1 MGQVFKSDSG
11 VTDIKERLRSF
22 INDNCIFRA
31 NPEMRYNEQFGPGR
45 LVPKNVTKTSGDTYC
60 FMLRRLFSNARMS
73 WIAME
78 LLFDT
83 FSEGVE
89 QEFQIAGLETA
100 SVPMMTWMQSY
111 YLVRTGKSLNA
122 FGVRK
127 ERKAYGLCQYING
140 ECLKDVPVLLVDDLV
155 ASRNSTHRAEQII
168 TKELGNVVLPDDLA
182 IVKKNGVDGVKSLFT
197 GSDFDYN
204 FDVKKYWEPVDI
216 S

>member
-22 INDNCIFRA
+22 INDNCIFRTDP
-31 NPEMRYNEQFGPGR
+31 NKIYNEQFGPGR

-60 FMLRRLFSNARMS
+60 FMLRRLFSNANMS
-73 WIAME
+73 WIAMQ

-83 FSEGVE
+83 FSEGAE
-89 QEFQIAGLETA
+89 KEFQIAGLETA
-100 SVPMMTWMQSY
+100 AIPMMTWMQSY
-111 YLVRTGKSLNA
+111 YLIRTGKSLNA

-140 ECLKDVPVLLVDDLV
+140 ICQKNIPVLLVDDLV
-155 ASRNSTHRAEQII
+155 ASRSSTHRAEQII
-168 TKELGNVVLPDDLA
+168 TKECGNVVLPYDVA
-182 IVKKNGVDGVKSLFT
+182 IVNKSGVDGVKSIFM
-197 GSDFDYN
+197 GSDFDYD
-204 FDVKKYWEPVDI
+204 FVVEKYWEPIDI

>member
-1 MGQVFKSDSG
+1 MH
-11 VTDIKERLRSF
+11 
-22 INDNCIFRA
+22 
-31 NPEMRYNEQFGPGR
+31 YNEQFGPGR

-60 FMLRRLFSNARMS
+60 FMLRRLFSNTKMS
-73 WIAME
+73 WIAMQ
-78 LLFDT
+78 LLFD
-83 FSEGVE
+83 ELPE
-89 QEFQIAGLETA
+89 HEFQIAGLETA

-155 ASRNSTHRAEQII
+155 ASRRSTHRAEQII
-168 TKELGNVVLPDDLA
+168 TKECGNVVLPDDLA
-182 IVKKNGVDGVKSLFT
+182 IVNKNGVDGVKSIFT
-197 GSDFDYN
+197 GSDFDYD

>member
-1 MGQVFKSDSG
+1 MGQVFESDSG

-31 NPEMRYNEQFGPGR
+31 NPEMHYNEQFGPGR
-45 LVPKNVTKTSGDTYC
+45 LIPRSVTKSTGDTYC
-60 FMLRRLFSNARMS
+60 FMLRRLFSNTGMT
-73 WIAME
+73 WMAMQ
-78 LLFDT
+78 LLFD
-83 FSEGVE
+83 ELPE
-89 QEFQIAGLETA
+89 HEFQIAGLETA
-100 SVPMMTWMQSY
+100 SVPMMSWMQSY

-140 ECLKDVPVLLVDDLV
+140 ICLKDVPVLLVDDLV
-155 ASRNSTHRAEQII
+155 ASRRSTSRAEQII
-168 TKELGNVVLPDDLA
+168 TKECGNVVLPDDLA
-182 IVKKNGVDGVKSLFT
+182 IVNKNGVDGVKSIFT
-197 GSDFDYN
+197 GSDFDYD